1 MRHGNLAVFGK
12 PIRKLDHSG
21 NKKTSPR
28 GDGSQALFRN
38 LSDPFLQVRPRLAYV
53 WLYND

>member
-38 LSDPFLQVRPRLAYV
+38 LSDPFLQARPRLAYV